1 MSGKLSAEI
10 RILLADDEELVRS
23 GLRMIL
29 ESDPG
34 LKVVAEARDGSE
46 AVRLALS
53 HRPDVVLMDVRMPGM
68 DGLAATREIT
78 RLPDAPKVVVLTT
91 FDLDEYVYAALQA
104 GALGFLL
111 KDTPPR
117 DLVQAVKVVDEGN
130 AMLAP
135 SVTRRLISDFAG
147 RGSTRAQEARSRL
160 STLTEREREV
170 LRLVGKGLS
179 NADIGM
185 KLYMSEA
192 TVKTHVSRLLTKLGC
207 ANRVQAAILAHEAGL
222 LDP

>member
-1 MSGKLSAEI
+1 MSAAI
-10 RILLADDEELVRS
+10 RILLVDDEELVRS

-29 ESDPG
+29 EADPY
-34 LKVVAEARDGSE
+34 LSVVAEARDGSE
-46 AVRLALS
+46 AVRLARS
-53 HRPDVVLMDVRMPGM
+53 HRPDLVLMDIRMPGM
-68 DGLAATREIT
+68 DGLAATREIA
-78 RLPDAPKVVVLTT
+78 RLPGAPKVVVLTT

-117 DLVQAVKVVDEGN
+117 DLAQAVKVVNEGN

-135 SVTRRLISDFAG
+135 SVTRRLISDFAE
-147 RGSTRAQEARSRL
+147 RGSTRAREARSRIAA
-160 STLTEREREV
+160 LTEREREV
-170 LRLVGKGLS
+170 LRLVGEGLS

-207 ANRVQAAILAHEAGL
+207 ANRVQAAILAHDAGL
-222 LDP
+222 LDS